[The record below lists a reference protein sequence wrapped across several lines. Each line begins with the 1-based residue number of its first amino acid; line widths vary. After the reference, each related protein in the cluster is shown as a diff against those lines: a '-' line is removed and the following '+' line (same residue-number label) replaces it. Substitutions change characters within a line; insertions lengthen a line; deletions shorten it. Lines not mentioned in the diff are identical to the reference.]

1 MLPYSAG
8 DLELFP
14 LNELFGFLG
23 VTIEIQKLFV
33 LCFPVFHLYRCFV
46 SVLRLISINQY
57 LYRLS
62 WWLLELRWHQ
72 YMSTIYIYILNHFY
86 VFRPFYV
93 IRKNVSGLKR
103 WYTKSGWKP
112 VWGVT
117 HGLALGPADTV
128 GTVVMP
134 PAALAPVL
142 LPAAAGPG
150 LTRGMF
156 GVSLSN
162 LLKSQTIGRVGM
174 YKIRLILKEM
184 PHSRYPVF
192 HHDGVCYLL
201 RSWDMVINQILFSTL
216 SPPALWSYYR
226 LLSCLSYLFFF
237 FNVHHIGLP
246 LVGGTAALPVGVT
259 GAGAGL

>member
-1 MLPYSAG
+1 MLPYPAG
-8 DLELFP
+8 DLEFFP

-57 LYRLS
+57 LYHRLS
-62 WWLLELRWHQ
+62 WWLLELRWQQ
-72 YMSTIYIYILNHFY
+72 YIYIYWIIS

-162 LLKSQTIGRVGM
+162 FLKSQTIGRVGM

-184 PHSRYPVF
+184 PPSRYPVF

-201 RSWDMVINQILFSTL
+201 RSWDIVIILFQRSMQVL